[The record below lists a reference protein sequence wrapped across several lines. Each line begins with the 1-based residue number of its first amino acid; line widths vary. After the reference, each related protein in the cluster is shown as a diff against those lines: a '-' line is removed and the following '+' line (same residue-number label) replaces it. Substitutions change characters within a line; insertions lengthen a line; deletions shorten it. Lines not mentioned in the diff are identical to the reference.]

1 MAPGSEDMSWGL
13 GAPESGEL
21 AAMFMPWFIMFMLAA
36 AGDLDEAVV
45 EGEAVADRVLPALL
59 VLAVE
64 GEEVHDELVDL
75 AQRAHLARVVL
86 DGHRDE
92 RDV

>member
-36 AGDLDEAVV
+36 AGVLIPFMTFMLVMALIMP
-45 EGEAVADRVLPALL
+45 AMLAMPPAPMAADMLPGLMADC
-59 VLAVE
+59 
-64 GEEVHDELVDL
+64 G
-75 AQRAHLARVVL
+75 
-86 DGHRDE
+86 GG
-92 RDV
+92 